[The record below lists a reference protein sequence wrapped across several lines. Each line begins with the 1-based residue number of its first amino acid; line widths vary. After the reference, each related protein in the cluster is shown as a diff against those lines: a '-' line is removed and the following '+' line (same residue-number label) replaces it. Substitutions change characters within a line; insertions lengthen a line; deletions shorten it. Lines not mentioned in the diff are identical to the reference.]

1 VAALLLAGTG
11 TPSRTQ
17 ILDLLLVAAMLVLSL
32 RFRIT
37 PLAVVL
43 LFLVGAQM
51 RFAFIGVGFSDVLS
65 VTDLAI
71 TEALAG
77 GNPYGHG
84 YPNSTPPGAPFAYGP
99 LALLWYLPAAD
110 PRRLELAV
118 SLVILAVFALR
129 GRPVG
134 LAVYAVL
141 PVLLVAASDGS
152 NDTSAGLLLLVAL
165 LAAERWPVAGGA
177 LLGVAAAFKPYALAW
192 LPPLLAYGGV
202 VGPLLAFVA
211 ATVVT
216 WGPALLVWGP
226 SSILTS
232 FQLSE
237 SIHRSGYYSL
247 IYAWG
252 PDAERY
258 REIFERLRYLF
269 GAALSAAS
277 WLVVRSSRSM
287 ILWGTVIFLV
297 TLFAGYW
304 STFAYFS
311 AIAPILCW
319 HLDEWLGLEEGRV
332 RWPGDP
338 VGRLSAWADAR
349 WPVGAR
355 ATRIIGA

>member
-1 VAALLLAGTG
+1 MAALLLAGTG

-17 ILDLLLVAAMLVLSL
+17 ILDLLLVAAVLVLSL
-32 RFRIT
+32 RFRIA
-37 PLAVVL
+37 PLAIVL

-51 RFAFIGVGFSDVLS
+51 RFAFIGVGFSDVLG

-99 LALLWYLPAAD
+99 LALFWYLPAAD

-141 PVLLVAASDGS
+141 PVLLVTASDGS
-152 NDTSAGLLLLVAL
+152 NDTSAGLFLLVAL
-165 LAAERWPVAGGA
+165 LAAKRWPVAGGA

-202 VGPLLAFVA
+202 AGPLLAFLA
-211 ATVVT
+211 STVVT
-216 WGPALLVWGP
+216 WGPALLLWGP
-226 SSILTS
+226 SSIQTS

-237 SIHRSGYYSL
+237 SIHRSSYYSL
-247 IYAWG
+247 LYAWG
-252 PDAERY
+252 VDAERF
-258 REIFERLRYLF
+258 RGALEILRYLF
-269 GAALSAAS
+269 GAALGAAS

-338 VGRLSAWADAR
+338 VGRLTAWADAR
-349 WPVGAR
+349 WPVRDR
-355 ATRIIGA
+355 ATGIIGG